1 MRVLHLNKRYA
12 PHVGGIE
19 KHLQDLARA
28 QAATAD
34 VEVDVV
40 VVAEGRAAREIDGKV
55 HVRRLGQLAVLASNP
70 LPVGLTTVLKES
82 YHDVW
87 HFHYPFPS
95 GELALLLAA
104 RSRRDRPVAVCTYH
118 SDFVPQ
124 SAAKHV
130 LSPLY
135 GELTRRFLREVD
147 GIIVSSPGLAA
158 ASRFLRATT
167 DKERVIPFGIDPRPW
182 ASTAEVQRDARRLRA
197 AYVGPITLF
206 VGRLVS
212 YKGVEVLLE
221 AFRNVP
227 GTLLLVG
234 EGPLRPRLEAMA
246 ADQRLAGRVRFLG
259 ALTHPQLVAHLH
271 ASDVFAL
278 PSVTPNEAFGLVQLE
293 AHACGV
299 PVVSTDLPTG
309 VPFANKHLETGLV
322 VRPGDHVELAG
333 ALRLLLEDDALR
345 MRMGTRAQQR
355 QRSEFS
361 LDVMTQRV
369 LEYYDDLRSRR
380 AQAQGDRAPC
390 R

>member
-40 VVAEGRAAREIDGKV
+40 VVAEGQAAREIDGKV
-55 HVRRLGQLAVLASNP
+55 QVRRLGQLAVLASNP
-70 LPVGLTTVLKES
+70 LPLGLTTVLKES

-124 SAAKHV
+124 SVAKHA

-135 GELTRRFLREVD
+135 GGLTRRFLREVD

-197 AYVGPITLF
+197 AYAGPITLF

-227 GTLLLVG
+227 GTLLLLG
-234 EGPLRPRLEAMA
+234 DGPLRPRLEAMA
-246 ADQRLAGRVRFLG
+246 AEQGLAGRVRFLG

-322 VRPGDHVELAG
+322 VRPGDPVELAG

-345 MRMGTRAQQR
+345 LRMGTRARQR
-355 QRSEFS
+355 QRAEFS

-369 LEYYDDLRSRR
+369 LQYYDDLRLNR